1 MPTILPAQAS
11 NRRQWTK
18 VPSKHRTS
26 IVAAWLILI
35 AACASAATRS
45 PQKPLAANNSS
56 PAPGPATK
64 PSTQPAVP
72 VNFICDHLRDRKGQ
86 LFIIVFDS
94 PDGWP
99 GDEDD
104 DDAKAIRHLLVHLD
118 GTGSGSLITLSTT
131 LPPGTF
137 AAALLHDENNNG
149 EMDKGL
155 FGIPLEGYGFSDNP
169 KVVLD
174 KPSFKTC
181 SFAIHSSPT
190 TNPAS
195 KPAPVQINIRVQ
207 YWGQ

>member
-1 MPTILPAQAS
+1 MY
-11 NRRQWTK
+11 
-18 VPSKHRTS
+18 RTS
-26 IVAAWLILI
+26 IVAPVLIVI
-35 AACASAATRS
+35 AVCAVAATY
-45 PQKPLAANNSS
+45 PQKSQAGNSAPSS
-56 PAPGPATK
+56 PGPT
-64 PSTQPAVP
+64 TQPAIP
-72 VNFICDHLRDRKGQ
+72 TNFICDHLRDRKGQ
-86 LFIIVFDS
+86 VFIIVFDS